1 MKNLKRILV
10 VLAVIVSA
18 GNVMAQSKKELEQ
31 QNELLKQQIEL
42 LKKQQSYQQ
51 QGYPQQVYPQQGYQQ
66 GYPQQAYPQQ
76 GYQQGYPQQAYP
88 QQGYQQ
94 QGFYQQGFTG
104 DNGGRGAT
112 VQKTRIEMLQFND
125 PAKLRAIGEAASR
138 EPQSAR
144 NMAEQQARA
153 QMQRQVESFVKDA
166 LDRYRKETALDD
178 AGKYQANDEQLSTS
192 VAKGILTGCRVID
205 YDLFYNS
212 ATRKYTAQVLV
223 EYDKQGVIGLVESQE
238 AAIMKN
244 RAEFERKMHDVFDE
258 YEMEKT
264 GSTYAM
270 RKAAAENAMKQDNL
284 DRQANRDAQVRQQ
297 EADNAYRKMESQ
309 QNYKLKSQ
317 QQMNNV
323 VKDLQEK
330 NFDYEI
336 INGTNN
342 NR

>member
-51 QGYPQQVYPQQGYQQ
+51 QSYQQ
-66 GYPQQAYPQQ
+66 QS
-76 GYQQGYPQQAYP
+76 YQ

-94 QGFYQQGFTG
+94 QGYQQQGYQQQGYQQPMYGANGASNF
-104 DNGGRGAT
+104 DNEYGILKKKSRLQEEYEQPNKEKLLEIGIGSASNENTAKNKAEFNARGRMERT
-112 VQKTRIEMLQFND
+112 IETLL
-125 PAKLRAIGEAASR
+125 K
-138 EPQSAR
+138 
-144 NMAEQQARA
+144 QAY
-153 QMQRQVESFVKDA
+153 EEYDKDA
-166 LDRYRKETALDD
+166 SMNGADKVLSNHETLIQGVTNRIA
-178 AGKYQANDEQLSTS
+178 S
-192 VAKGILTGCRVID
+192 GCRISKFD
-205 YDLFYNS
+205 TYYNP
-212 ATRKYTAQVLV
+212 TTKKYTVELLL
-223 EYDKQGVIGLVESQE
+223 EYDKQGVIGLVEAQDKE
-238 AAIMKN
+238 IAKN
-244 RAEFERKMHDVFDE
+244 RDEFVNRMQGLFEE
-258 YEMEKT
+258 YDLKKT
-264 GSTYAM
+264 GSTPSM

-323 VKDLQEK
+323 VKDLQEN

>member
-10 VLAVIVSA
+10 VLAVIFSA

-51 QGYPQQVYPQQGYQQ
+51 QGYQ
-66 GYPQQAYPQQ
+66 
-76 GYQQGYPQQAYP
+76 

-94 QGFYQQGFTG
+94 QGYQQQGYQQQGYQQQGYQQPMYGANGASNF
-104 DNGGRGAT
+104 DNEYGILKKKSRLQEEYEQSNKEKFLEIGIGSASNENTAKNKAEFNARGRMERTIAT
-112 VQKTRIEMLQFND
+112 LLK
-125 PAKLRAIGEAASR
+125 
-138 EPQSAR
+138 
-144 NMAEQQARA
+144 QAY
-153 QMQRQVESFVKDA
+153 EEYDKDA
-166 LDRYRKETALDD
+166 SMNGADKVLSNHETLIQGVTNRIA
-178 AGKYQANDEQLSTS
+178 S
-192 VAKGILTGCRVID
+192 GCRISKFD
-205 YDLFYNS
+205 TYYNP
-212 ATRKYTAQVLV
+212 TTKKYTVELLL
-223 EYDKQGVIGLVESQE
+223 EYDKQGVIGLVEAQDKE
-238 AAIMKN
+238 IAKN
-244 RAEFERKMHDVFDE
+244 RDEFVNRMQGLFEE
-258 YEMEKT
+258 YDLKKT
-264 GSTYAM
+264 GSTPSM

-323 VKDLQEK
+323 VKDLQEN

>member
-51 QGYPQQVYPQQGYQQ
+51 QGYPQQVYPQQG
-66 GYPQQAYPQQ
+66 
-76 GYQQGYPQQAYP
+76 
-88 QQGYQQ
+88 
-94 QGFYQQGFTG
+94 FTG
-104 DNGGRGAT
+104 DNGGRGAA
-112 VQKTRIEMLQFND
+112 VQMTRIQQQQFVN
-125 PAKLRAIGEAASR
+125 PSKLRAIGEAASR
-138 EPQSAR
+138 EPQFAR
-144 NMAEQQARA
+144 NIAEQQARA

-166 LDRYRKETALDD
+166 LDSYRKVTVMDD
-178 AGKYQANDEQLSTS
+178 AEKYQANDEQLSTS

-205 YDLFYNS
+205 YELFYNS

-264 GSTYAM
+264 GSTNAM

-284 DRQANRDAQVRQQ
+284 DRQANRDAQARQQ

>member
-18 GNVMAQSKKELEQ
+18 GNVIKKKKKELELE
-31 QNELLKQQIEL
+31 NENLRLKLELLKNQQNYH
-42 LKKQQSYQQ
+42 QQNYQQQNYQQ
-51 QGYPQQVYPQQGYQQ
+51 QGYQQQGYQQQGYQQ

-76 GYQQGYPQQAYP
+76 GYQQGYPQQVYP
-88 QQGYQQ
+88 
-94 QGFYQQGFTG
+94 QQGFTG
-104 DNGGRGAT
+104 DNGGRGAAGHM
-112 VQKTRIEMLQFND
+112 TRIQQQQFVN
-125 PAKLRAIGEAASR
+125 PSKLRAIGEAASR
-138 EPQSAR
+138 EPQFAR
-144 NMAEQQARA
+144 NIAEQQARA

-166 LDRYRKETALDD
+166 LDSYRKVTVMDD
-178 AGKYQANDEQLSTS
+178 AEKYQANDEQLSTS

-205 YDLFYNS
+205 YELFYNS

-270 RKAAAENAMKQDNL
+270 RTAAAENAMKQDNL
-284 DRQANRDAQVRQQ
+284 DRQANRDAQARQQ

-336 INGTNN
+336 VNGTNN

>member
-76 GYQQGYPQQAYP
+76 GYQQ
-88 QQGYQQ
+88 QGYQQ
-94 QGFYQQGFTG
+94 PMYGANGASNF
-104 DNGGRGAT
+104 DNEYGILKKKSRLQEEYEQPNKEKLLEIGIGSASNENTAKNKAEFNARGRMERT
-112 VQKTRIEMLQFND
+112 IETLL
-125 PAKLRAIGEAASR
+125 K
-138 EPQSAR
+138 
-144 NMAEQQARA
+144 QAY
-153 QMQRQVESFVKDA
+153 EEYDKDA
-166 LDRYRKETALDD
+166 SMNGADKVLSNHETLIQGVTNRIA
-178 AGKYQANDEQLSTS
+178 S
-192 VAKGILTGCRVID
+192 GCRISKFD
-205 YDLFYNS
+205 TYYNP
-212 ATRKYTAQVLV
+212 TTKKYTVELLL
-223 EYDKQGVIGLVESQE
+223 EYDKQGVIGLGE
-238 AAIMKN
+238 AQDKEIAKN
-244 RAEFERKMHDVFDE
+244 RDEFVNRMQGLFV
-258 YEMEKT
+258 EMIRRPPR
-264 GSTYAM
+264 STPSM

-323 VKDLQEK
+323 VKDLQEN

-336 INGTNN
+336 INGNNN

>member
-94 QGFYQQGFTG
+94 QGFSQQGFTG
-104 DNGGRGAT
+104 DNGGRGAA
-112 VQKTRIEMLQFND
+112 VQMTRIQQRQFDN
-125 PAKLRAIGEAASR
+125 PSKLRAIGEAASR
-138 EPQSAR
+138 EPQFAR
-144 NMAEQQARA
+144 NIAEQQARA

-166 LDRYRKETALDD
+166 LDSYRKVTVMDD
-178 AGKYQANDEQLSTS
+178 AEKYQANDEQLSTS
-192 VAKGILTGCRVID
+192 VAKGVLTGCRVID
-205 YDLFYNS
+205 YELFYNS

-270 RKAAAENAMKQDNL
+270 RKAAADNAMKQDNL
-284 DRQANRDAQVRQQ
+284 DRQANRDAQARQQ

-323 VKDLQEK
+323 VKDLQEN

-336 INGTNN
+336 INGKNN

>member
-18 GNVMAQSKKELEQ
+18 GNVMAQSKKELELE
-31 QNELLKQQIEL
+31 NENLRLKLELLKN
-42 LKKQQSYQQ
+42 QQSYQQ
-51 QGYPQQVYPQQGYQQ
+51 QGYQ
-66 GYPQQAYPQQ
+66 
-76 GYQQGYPQQAYP
+76 

-94 QGFYQQGFTG
+94 QGYQQQGYQQQGYQQQGYQQPMYGANGASNF
-104 DNGGRGAT
+104 DNEYGILKKKSRLQEEYEQPNKEKLLEIGIGSASNENTAKNKAEFNARGRMERT
-112 VQKTRIEMLQFND
+112 IESLL
-125 PAKLRAIGEAASR
+125 K
-138 EPQSAR
+138 
-144 NMAEQQARA
+144 QAY
-153 QMQRQVESFVKDA
+153 EEYEKDA
-166 LDRYRKETALDD
+166 SMNGADKVLSNHETLIQGVTNRIA
-178 AGKYQANDEQLSTS
+178 S
-192 VAKGILTGCRVID
+192 GCRISKFD
-205 YDLFYNS
+205 TYYNP
-212 ATRKYTAQVLV
+212 TTKKYTVELLL
-223 EYDKQGVIGLVESQE
+223 EYDKQGVIGLVEAQDKE
-238 AAIMKN
+238 IAKN
-244 RAEFERKMHDVFDE
+244 RDEFVNRMQGLFEE
-258 YEMEKT
+258 YDLKKT
-264 GSTYAM
+264 GSTPSM

-323 VKDLQEK
+323 VKDLQEN

>member
-10 VLAVIVSA
+10 VLALNICAGEIVAQMNNQPVA
-18 GNVMAQSKKELEQ
+18 GNL
-31 QNELLKQQIEL
+31 
-42 LKKQQSYQQ
+42 
-51 QGYPQQVYPQQGYQQ
+51 
-66 GYPQQAYPQQ
+66 
-76 GYQQGYPQQAYP
+76 
-88 QQGYQQ
+88 
-94 QGFYQQGFTG
+94 
-104 DNGGRGAT
+104 DNGGRGAA
-112 VQKTRIEMLQFND
+112 VQMTRIEKEQFDN
-125 PAKLRAIGEAASR
+125 PSKLRAIGEAASR

-144 NMAEQQARA
+144 NIAEQQARS
-153 QMQRQVESFVKDA
+153 QMQRQIESFVKDA

-178 AGKYQANDEQLSTS
+178 AEKYQANDEQLSTS

-205 YDLFYNS
+205 YELFYNS

-223 EYDKQGVIGLVESQE
+223 EYDKQGVIGLIEEQDQT
-238 AAIMKN
+238 IMRN
-244 RAEFERKMHDVFDE
+244 RAEFAKTMQEVFDE

-270 RKAAAENAMKQDNL
+270 RKAAAENAMQQDNL
-284 DRQANRDAQVRQQ
+284 DRQASRDAQVRQQ

-317 QQMNNV
+317 QQLNNV

-330 NFDYEI
+330 NIDYEI

>member
-31 QNELLKQQIEL
+31 QNELLKKQIEL
-42 LKKQQSYQQ
+42 LKNKQSYQE
-51 QGYPQQVYPQQGYQQ
+51 
-66 GYPQQAYPQQ
+66 
-76 GYQQGYPQQAYP
+76 QGYPQQAYP

-94 QGFYQQGFTG
+94 QGFSQQGFTG
-104 DNGGRGAT
+104 DNGGRGEA
-112 VQKTRIEMLQFND
+112 VQMTRIERELFDN
-125 PAKLRAIGEAASR
+125 PSKLRAIGEAASR

-144 NMAEQQARA
+144 NIAELQARA
-153 QMQRQVESFVKDA
+153 LLQRQIDSFVKDA
-166 LDRYRKETALDD
+166 LDRYRKETVMDD
-178 AGKYQANDEQLSTS
+178 AEKYQANDEQLSTS

-205 YDLFYNS
+205 YELFYNS

-264 GSTYAM
+264 GSTNAM

-284 DRQANRDAQVRQQ
+284 DRQANRDAKARQQ

-323 VKDLQEK
+323 VKDLQEN

>member
-18 GNVMAQSKKELEQ
+18 GNVMAQSKKELELE
-31 QNELLKQQIEL
+31 NENLRLQLEL
-42 LKKQQSYQQ
+42 LKK
-51 QGYPQQVYPQQGYQQ
+51 
-66 GYPQQAYPQQ
+66 
-76 GYQQGYPQQAYP
+76 

-94 QGFYQQGFTG
+94 QGYQQQGYQQQGYQQQGYQQQGYQQQGYQQPMYGANGASNF
-104 DNGGRGAT
+104 DNEYGILKKKSRLQEEYEQSNKEKLLEIGIGSASNENTAKNKAEFNARGRMERT
-112 VQKTRIEMLQFND
+112 IESLL
-125 PAKLRAIGEAASR
+125 K
-138 EPQSAR
+138 
-144 NMAEQQARA
+144 QAY
-153 QMQRQVESFVKDA
+153 EEYDKDA
-166 LDRYRKETALDD
+166 SMNGADKVLSNHETLIQGVTNRIA
-178 AGKYQANDEQLSTS
+178 S
-192 VAKGILTGCRVID
+192 GCRISKFD
-205 YDLFYNS
+205 TYYNP
-212 ATRKYTAQVLV
+212 TTKKYTVELLL
-223 EYDKQGVIGLVESQE
+223 EYDKQGVIGLVEAQDKE
-238 AAIMKN
+238 IAKN
-244 RAEFERKMHDVFDE
+244 RDEFVNRMQGLFEE
-258 YEMEKT
+258 YDLKKT
-264 GSTYAM
+264 GSTPSM

-323 VKDLQEK
+323 VKDLQEN